1 VALRSART
9 QNYNKLLDAL
19 QEAIAL
25 VRKSVT
31 DVPLQFKNFRD

>member
-9 QNYNKLLDAL
+9 QNYNKMLDAL

-25 VRKSVT
+25 ERKSVT
-31 DVPLQFKNFRD
+31 DVPLRFKSFRD